1 MKIMTNG
8 LFLQIKSLSGN
19 PNGFPDKQLFQNDLS
34 GNPNGFPDI
43 LSYVESIPRI
53 LDEAVVG
60 GKLGRRDREDQLV
73 GRESLSFK

>member
-34 GNPNGFPDI
+34 GFP
-43 LSYVESIPRI
+43 
-53 LDEAVVG
+53 
-60 GKLGRRDREDQLV
+60 
-73 GRESLSFK
+73 